1 MSIKK
6 FLTIDYWN
14 FEKVVLILTL
24 LATIAMLI
32 YMVHPTFLFP
42 EKVGYN
48 PDIRLEKTLLSQ
60 QYLVNFENVNK
71 SKELDKLESFEIFNP
86 DNSIEKQVTLK
97 LAETDN
103 SNKYIFVALTDPN
116 NIIRFVSMP
125 LDNNLIN
132 ESLSSTL
139 RKISVQKQIKIKIPA
154 LNDLNIQ
161 GTWHINIYVYNFE
174 KELSLVITR
183 PLDLSTV
190 PTTNY
195 DINSIY
201 LIILFSAFMFPVYR
215 VLTSIKTDKKRDS
228 TVNTETINIIQPN
241 QSRKDQELN
250 KIQGIIV
257 DILRY
262 GLIKRCSDCDQIIEK
277 GICWKHGKVGEK
289 YYFDLYIEAI
299 LFDGFSEHIIMIEKP
314 VIENLLKMNLDQ
326 CITIANEY
334 LDMSIIREMIKKQ
347 MVGRFY
353 IVDGI
358 YLAEGMKAESIEVNP
373 QIERME
379 LLSLYDRWKMSGEKG
394 KKEKRPLMEHPD
406 L

>member
-6 FLTIDYWN
+6 FLAIDYWN
-14 FEKVVLILTL
+14 FEKVVLLLTL
-24 LATIAMLI
+24 LATIAMLV

-60 QYLVNFENVNK
+60 QYLVYFENVNK
-71 SKELDKLESFEIFNP
+71 SKELDKLESFEFFNS
-86 DNSIEKQVTLK
+86 DNSIEKQVILK

-154 LNDLNIQ
+154 TNELNIQ
-161 GTWHINIYVYNFE
+161 GTWHLNIYLYNSE

-190 PTTNY
+190 STTNY
-195 DINSIY
+195 EINSIS
-201 LIILFSAFMFPVYR
+201 LIILFSAFIFPLYR
-215 VLTSIKTDKKRDS
+215 VLTSIKTDEKRDP
-228 TVNTETINIIQPN
+228 TVNAETINADQPN
-241 QSRKDQELN
+241 QSRNNQELN
-250 KIQGIIV
+250 KIQGLIV

-262 GLIKRCSDCDQIIEK
+262 GLIKRCSDCNQIIEK
-277 GICWKHGKVGEK
+277 GKCREHGKVGEK

-299 LFDGFSEHIIMIEKP
+299 LFDGFSEHMIMIEKP
-314 VIENLLKMNLDQ
+314 LIENLLKMNLDQ
-326 CITIANEY
+326 CITVANEY

-358 YLAEGMKAESIEVNP
+358 YLAEGMKAESIEINA
-373 QIERME
+373 QIERLE
-379 LLSLYDRWKMSGEKG
+379 LFSLYDRWKMIE
-394 KKEKRPLMEHPD
+394 ERPLMEHPD

>member
-14 FEKVVLILTL
+14 FEKVVLLLTL
-24 LATIAMLI
+24 LATVAMLV
-32 YMVHPTFLFP
+32 YTVHPTFLFP

-154 LNDLNIQ
+154 LNHLNIQ

-190 PTTNY
+190 STTNY
-195 DINSIY
+195 EINSIS
-201 LIILFSAFMFPVYR
+201 LIILFSAFIFPLYR
-215 VLTSIKTDKKRDS
+215 VLTSIKSDKKRDS

-262 GLIKRCSDCDQIIEK
+262 GLIKRCSDCNQIIEK
-277 GICWKHGKVGEK
+277 GKCWKHGRVDEK

-358 YLAEGMKAESIEVNP
+358 YLAEGMKAESIEINT
-373 QIERME
+373 QIERLE
-379 LLSLYDRWKMSGEKG
+379 LFSLYDRWKMIEEK
-394 KKEKRPLMEHPD
+394 PLMEHPN